1 MINLLDNA
9 PSKFRTKKWVEIN
22 NDFRRKYDTNSQ
34 IKSKTSIIKSIL
46 CDMYDYNDVY
56 KLGKGT
62 ITVPNTVYG
71 NTIEMNQL

>member
-1 MINLLDNA
+1 MLDNT

-22 NDFRRKYDTNSQ
+22 DDFRRKYDTNSQ
-34 IKSKTSIIKSIL
+34 IKFKTSIIKSIL
-46 CDMYDYNDVY
+46 CDIYDYSDVC

>member
-1 MINLLDNA
+1 MINLLDNT
-9 PSKFRTKKWVEIN
+9 PSKFRTKQWVEIN
-22 NDFRRKYDTNSQ
+22 NDFHRKYDTNSQ
-34 IKSKTSIIKSIL
+34 VKAKTSITKSIL
-46 CDMYDYNDVY
+46 RDINDYIDVY